1 VFILHYELAMKFIKT
16 WAV

>member
-16 WAV
+16 